1 MTDIQM
7 SSVVEAVAVKPV
19 GHFSTRR
26 LNLES
31 LGLLSRPVM
40 RFDHYRMSGK
50 TFSPSPHA
58 GYALISYVLNTSKGA
73 LRCRDS
79 LNNDLTLEPG
89 DLLWS
94 QASSGLIH
102 DEYPA
107 RPGHTVEALQICVNL
122 KSFNKRRP
130 PEVSWVNAEM
140 IPTVADNL
148 GSEIKI
154 LCGRYLDTSG
164 AIEQAEPF
172 DLLDVA
178 ISNEFEY
185 TPRNNNNFLIYVLEG
200 DVQIN
205 RLGNLTSIKQYEAIA
220 GKLERAHESVTIGA
234 NKPSRLLLLSGSDPN
249 EEIASY
255 GTFIMNSESEITEAL
270 DRYRKGEMGR
280 LMPLR

>member
-19 GHFSTRR
+19 GHFSMRR

-50 TFSPSPHA
+50 TFSPSPYA
-58 GYALISYVLNTSKGA
+58 GYALISYVLNTSTGA

-79 LNNDLTLEPG
+79 LNNDLILEPG

-107 RPGHTVEALQICVNL
+107 RPGNAVDAFQIFVNL

-130 PEVSWVNAEM
+130 PEISWVKAEM
-140 IPTVADNL
+140 IPTVSDPL
-148 GSEIKI
+148 GNEIKI
-154 LCGRYLDTSG
+154 LCGRYLETSG
-164 AIEQAEPF
+164 VIEQAEPF

-178 ISNEFEY
+178 ISNDFEY
-185 TPRNNNNFLIYVLEG
+185 TPRDDNSFLIYVLEG

-205 RLGNLTSIKQYEAIA
+205 RARNLTNIRQYEAIA
-220 GKLERAHESVTIGA
+220 GKLERAHESITISA
-234 NKPSRLLLLSGSDPN
+234 SKPSRLLLLSGSDPK
-249 EEIASY
+249 EEVASY
-255 GTFIMNSESEITEAL
+255 GTFIMNTESEITAAL

-280 LMPLR
+280 LTPLR